1 MDAQN
6 FEQQSGGGREQAPQ
20 QEVRVNAQRKSGWG
34 FSPYFIL
41 ILVVLGGTYFAYV
54 NYFMKG
60 ATAPTS
66 SFFVEKFYAVFL
78 DNGDVYFGKLSEKD
92 SPFVTLDNAF
102 YLRVTQTDAQG
113 NPITAPQLNLVKLG
127 NEVHKPLGTIEI
139 QRNHI
144 VSVQELAPDSQVI
157 KIIKEQQ

>member
-6 FEQQSGGGREQAPQ
+6 FEQQGGAREQSPQ
-20 QEVRVNAQRKSGWG
+20 QEVRTIARRKSGWG
-34 FSPYFIL
+34 FFPYFIL
-41 ILVVLGGTYFAYV
+41 ILVVLGGTFFAYI
-54 NYFMKG
+54 NYFKKE
-60 ATAPTS
+60 ASAPTT
-66 SFFVEKFYAVFL
+66 SFFTEKFYAVFL

-102 YLRVTQTDAQG
+102 YLRVSQTDAQG
-113 NPITAPQLNLVKLG
+113 NPVASPQLNLVKLG
-127 NEVHKPLGTIEI
+127 NEVHKPIGTIEI

-144 VSVQELAPDSQVI
+144 LSIQELAPDSQVI

>member
-6 FEQQSGGGREQAPQ
+6 FEQQGGGREQAPQ
-20 QEVRVNAQRKSGWG
+20 QEVRTITRRKSGWG
-34 FSPYFIL
+34 FFPYFIL
-41 ILVVLGGTYFAYV
+41 ILVVLGGTFFAYI
-54 NYFMKG
+54 NYFKKEAG
-60 ATAPTS
+60 VPTT
-66 SFFVEKFYAVFL
+66 SFFTEKFYAVFL

-102 YLRVTQTDAQG
+102 YLRVSQTDVQG
-113 NPITAPQLNLVKLG
+113 NPVASPQLNLVKLG
-127 NEVHKPLGTIEI
+127 NEVHKPIGTIEI

-144 VSVQELAPDSQVI
+144 LSIQELAPDSQVI